1 MAQLPTNAGD
11 ARDMGSIPR
20 LGRSPGG
27 GHGKPLQYSHLEN
40 PTDRRAQQATV
51 LGVAEFDTTE
61 HTHTHIGER
70 DKKKR
75 AERFNASEI

>member
-40 PTDRRAQQATV
+40 PTDIRAQQATV

-61 HTHTHIGER
+61 HTHTHW
-70 DKKKR
+70 R
-75 AERFNASEI
+75 ARQEKES